1 MGEKKP
7 IQIISLQT
15 QTNIVLGTQ
24 IGELIKINENGDI
37 FIRGEPA
44 KNDNEI
50 VVALQEYAAAVMKNN
65 NN

>member
-1 MGEKKP
+1 MEEKKP
-7 IQIISLQT
+7 IKILGVGT
-15 QTNIVLGTQ
+15 QTNIVFGTQ
-24 IGELIKINENGDI
+24 NELIKITENGDI